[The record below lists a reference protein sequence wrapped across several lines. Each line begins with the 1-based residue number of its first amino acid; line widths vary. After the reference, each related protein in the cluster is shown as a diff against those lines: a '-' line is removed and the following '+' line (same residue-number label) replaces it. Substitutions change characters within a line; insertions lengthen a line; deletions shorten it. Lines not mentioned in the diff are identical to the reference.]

1 MFNRIKLRGADKEFC
16 RMKIDE
22 FYRGTANLNLNGS
35 IAALVPAII
44 IAVGNL
50 YYFQNN
56 QIMFLTIPFVIY
68 SFISFQL
75 YLFRMKQSISIGHN
89 LSPSNSLYR
98 NIFEARHLVVVYMN
112 YQDSSLYFFFP
123 DGHQAGILKK
133 YRQKRFLFLKK
144 PKVYILFNYQNQAVG
159 FFKINHLTIEVYDQ
173 HRKYVGCFQTEK
185 RPWWKKK
192 KEMLDESGQYI
203 GSVEGSTTFMD
214 ERVLNQSREQV
225 GRLRR
230 GWMPVEW
237 SSRFPEANT
246 PVLSLS
252 ESLSEKDKLL
262 RMSFLVNEYFIER

>member
-1 MFNRIKLRGADKEFC
+1 
-16 RMKIDE
+16 MKIDE

-133 YRQKRFLFLKK
+133 YRQKEHLLLKK
-144 PKVYILFNYQNQAVG
+144 PRIYILYNCQNQAIG
-159 FFKINHLTIEVYDQ
+159 FFKINHLKIEVYDQ
-173 HRKYVGCFQTEK
+173 HRKYVGCFETEK
-185 RPWWKKK
+185 RSWWKKK

-237 SSRFPEANT
+237 SGRFPEANT